1 MQRTR
6 RGGDGMKVR
15 FHLGAGPHKGHFQVR
30 DGDEVSYYDPAKF
43 QLRMRVGRLHN
54 QPTTAERINCG
65 EINKTVC
72 SWIACE
78 SLEIAPAGLWD
89 IHLDHDDLVS
99 YNPKVAPYWRDSD
112 GQNIDDEVV
121 PILQTVGKKV
131 YRVR

>member
-1 MQRTR
+1 MVR
-6 RGGDGMKVR
+6 MLKVR

-30 DGDEVSYYDPAKF
+30 DSDEVSYYDPEKF
-43 QLRMRVGRLHN
+43 QLRMREGRLHN
-54 QPTTAERINCG
+54 QPTTAKRINCG

-78 SLEIAPAGLWD
+78 SLEVVKAGTWNLHPSNL
-89 IHLDHDDLVS
+89 IEVS
-99 YNPKVAPYWRDSD
+99 YNPKVAPHWRDSD
-112 GQNIDDEVV
+112 GQNIDGVVV

>member
-1 MQRTR
+1 MVR
-6 RGGDGMKVR
+6 MLKVR

-54 QPTTAERINCG
+54 QPTTAKRINCG

-78 SLEIAPAGLWD
+78 SLEIAPAGSWPVGYAE
-89 IHLDHDDLVS
+89 VS

-112 GQNIDDEVV
+112 GGCIDGEVV